1 MLRALWALWV
11 LGVLWTGGVNRIDL
25 VILTPGLTMI
35 TGFLP
40 MLKVIAGSSLRANVV
55 SDERADLCI
64 LPSAGGTTY

>member
-1 MLRALWALWV
+1 
-11 LGVLWTGGVNRIDL
+11 
-25 VILTPGLTMI
+25 LTMI

-55 SDERADLCI
+55 SDERADLYI